1 VKLRG
6 FVTEDFVNYKKASLF
21 LICPYCSFKCD
32 KEAGTKICQNS
43 DLVKGPIME
52 IDTAK
57 LVHASAGNPITHAVC
72 FGGLEPLDSFDE
84 VLDFIEQFRK
94 ICDEDIVIYTGYTE
108 DEVTEKIEILKH
120 YPNIIV
126 KFGRFHPGEE
136 PHFDP
141 ILGIYL
147 ASSNQYAKVIS

>member
-1 VKLRG
+1 MKLKG

-32 KEAGTKICQNS
+32 KEARTKICQNS
-43 DLVKGPIME
+43 DLAKFSTVDV
-52 IDTAK
+52 DTAK
-57 LVHASAGNPITHAVC
+57 LVHASATNPITHAVC

-84 VLDFIEQFRK
+84 VVDFIDQFRSES
-94 ICDEDIVIYTGYTE
+94 DEDIVIYTGYTE

-126 KFGRFHPGEE
+126 KFGRFRPGEE
-136 PHFDP
+136 PHYDEV
-141 ILGIYL
+141 LGIYL